1 MSLMLLNT
9 VLFGNRP
16 QTGCMI
22 NITKQQQF
30 WDDWNARTRERELP
44 EISNRQ
50 AKVVSGWLRELGR
63 KDLNILEVGCGSGW
77 FCNELSVYGKVH
89 GTDLSVN
96 VLQRSQKK
104 WPHIQFSAGDFFNLP
119 FEKNSFDLVVT
130 LEVLAHV
137 ENQQL
142 FLCRISELL
151 KDEGLLFLA
160 TQNRD
165 VLQNYCV
172 LPPPGEGQLRRWV
185 DRHDLKQLV
194 EEKFWICELR
204 SVTPI
209 AHRGLRRVLT
219 STKLNA
225 AIRPLVGYTLR
236 NYLEKKN
243 YGWTLMVSAKKRH
256 SAENTAN

>member
-1 MSLMLLNT
+1 MA
-9 VLFGNRP
+9 
-16 QTGCMI
+16 
-22 NITKQQQF
+22 NIEQQQQF
-30 WDDWNARTRERELP
+30 WDDWNARTRERERP

-50 AKVVSGWLRELGR
+50 AEVVLGWLRELKR

-77 FCNELSVYGKVH
+77 FCNELSPFGKVH

-104 WPHIQFSAGDFFNLP
+104 WPHVQFTAGDFFNLP

-151 KDEGLLFLA
+151 KEDGLLFLA
-160 TQNRD
+160 TQNRH
-165 VLQNYCV
+165 VLENYCK
-172 LPPPGEGQLRRWV
+172 LPPPGEGQVRRWV
-185 DRHDLKQLV
+185 DRHELKKLV
-194 EEKFWICELR
+194 EEKFSICELR

-209 AHRGLRRVLT
+209 AHKGFRRVLT
-219 STKLNA
+219 SKKLNT
-225 AIRPLVGYTLR
+225 AIRPLVGHSLR
-236 NYLEKKN
+236 NYLEKN
-243 YGWTLMVSAKKRH
+243 DCGWTLMVSARKNRYL
-256 SAENTAN
+256 AETLSSSV